1 MKTYQVIM
9 PLALPFALA
18 ASVFYMVQ
26 QRTDVNTQYRQYIQA
41 AEEYLRNDVVSDA
54 LDSYQAAMQ
63 LNPTL
68 EVALAVG
75 QVYFDHGEYRQAE
88 NWYEDELLAV
98 YPEESDT
105 YRFGIETQ
113 LAQGNVREAYQ
124 IYDLYQERGLQ
135 SDAVEQTIQPV
146 RYSFDLIG
154 DYEAVAAFSNTADLA
169 AVQQNGGWGYIDTTG
184 SKVIANLYAQAG
196 TFADLAPVVDS
207 EGEAFYID
215 ATGNK
220 KLTASY
226 FLEKDPELG
235 KVERFGDIQS
245 GLVMAYNGNVWNYYD
260 RESHEKRFGGYEYAT
275 VITGGV
281 GGVSHDGK
289 NWALISAD
297 GQELTDFVF
306 EEIVLDAK
314 GVPCRTNALLVRQ
327 GGQYLLVDTA
337 GAPISDN
344 RYDDARA
351 FNEAGLAAVRKD
363 GRWIAVNET
372 GEETDLGDFEDLKSF
387 SAGVAAAKQGGKW
400 GYIDQAGTW
409 LIEPQFADAQDFNS
423 SGVAFVQ
430 DEKETWHLLSLFRMH
445 HE

>member
-135 SDAVEQTIQPV
+135 SDAVEQAIQPV

-154 DYEAVAAFSNTADLA
+154 DYEAVAAFSNTA
-169 AVQQNGGWGYIDTTG
+169 VG
-184 SKVIANLYAQAG
+184 VI
-196 TFADLAPVVDS
+196 
-207 EGEAFYID
+207 
-215 ATGNK
+215 
-220 KLTASY
+220 
-226 FLEKDPELG
+226 
-235 KVERFGDIQS
+235 
-245 GLVMAYNGNVWNYYD
+245 
-260 RESHEKRFGGYEYAT
+260 
-275 VITGGV
+275 
-281 GGVSHDGK
+281 
-289 NWALISAD
+289 LIR
-297 GQELTDFVF
+297 
-306 EEIVLDAK
+306 
-314 GVPCRTNALLVRQ
+314 P
-327 GGQYLLVDTA
+327 
-337 GAPISDN
+337 
-344 RYDDARA
+344 
-351 FNEAGLAAVRKD
+351 
-363 GRWIAVNET
+363 
-372 GEETDLGDFEDLKSF
+372 
-387 SAGVAAAKQGGKW
+387 AAK
-400 GYIDQAGTW
+400 
-409 LIEPQFADAQDFNS
+409 
-423 SGVAFVQ
+423 
-430 DEKETWHLLSLFRMH
+430 
-445 HE
+445 